1 MGNFSTEIVSSTGT
15 EVDFLKAIYKYI
27 VTDEK
32 IGSGI
37 TCSITKWDDT
47 ESDYITINDAEST
60 DIEIIYNKYTTIKFW
75 LDTNIALIFQ
85 SYPTN
90 DRVWNADSN
99 NASNGC
105 NITLIVN
112 NTTVFDKT
120 LNQRTWYDDA
130 SGLVSCI
137 SFVAPAYTYGTW
149 KYLYPTMN
157 AERKFRFSKYI
168 DNNVFILWI
177 NSYSSTSFKD
187 SGGVSIIKFR
197 DTDLTWRWS
206 GYTGPS
212 PIENSSIYDSD
223 GVNPATLSTI
233 FSYEARNG
241 YLDYIS
247 HSSFVS
253 GSTKVF
259 TSADIFDCSAV
270 NIGDTFLLDDTHSY
284 MAIGTHSLVPID
296 YNIIPPLIDK
306 TITENGTYSAKDD
319 GASGYS
325 EVTVNVIS
333 YKNYIKFNGEGIMLP
348 WSINSDYKIEVTF
361 HETTYYNDSAII
373 GNSISPSDMHLTEY
387 NNKYYFLQSRNGETN
402 YGTWSAGE
410 HTFIYNN
417 GSGKNTLDG
426 TVVSNF
432 TPYNYSSALYSIG
445 CRGGINSNVYNG
457 WIKSYK
463 IYSISQD
470 ELIHDLRPAIVA
482 GYHCFIDV
490 IDNAIYSNNS
500 IQAVDTIT

>member
-37 TCSITKWDDT
+37 TCSIIKWDDT
-47 ESDYITINDAEST
+47 ESDYITIDDAEST

-112 NTTVFDKT
+112 NITVFDKT

-212 PIENSSIYDSD
+212 PIENSSIYDSN
-223 GVNPATLSTI
+223 GTNLTTLSTI
-233 FSYEARNG
+233 FSYEAQNG

-270 NIGDTFLLDDTHSY
+270 NIGDTFLLDDNHSY
-284 MAIGTHSLVPID
+284 MAIGTHSLVPLITD
-296 YNIIPPLIDK
+296 GFTLSLKDSVKEDSLRNPITFLQVSEYNSNKYFVSDSPLTYLIAKMD
-306 TITENGTYSAKDD
+306 ITFYYALKCYEYHGRDD
-319 GASGYS
+319 SRS
-325 EVTVNVIS
+325 DIVL
-333 YKNYIKFNGEGIMLP
+333 YKNDVEFARCHPTAYEQ
-348 WSINSDYKIEVTF
+348 KIV
-361 HETTYYNDSAII
+361 I
-373 GNSISPSDMHLTEY
+373 GS
-387 NNKYYFLQSRNGETN
+387 
-402 YGTWSAGE
+402 
-410 HTFIYNN
+410 
-417 GSGKNTLDG
+417 
-426 TVVSNF
+426 
-432 TPYNYSSALYSIG
+432 
-445 CRGGINSNVYNG
+445 
-457 WIKSYK
+457 
-463 IYSISQD
+463 
-470 ELIHDLRPAIVA
+470 
-482 GYHCFIDV
+482 IDV
-490 IDNAIYSNNS
+490 VLGDQISLGYDGDYWHYGSFSIASDIDDL
-500 IQAVDTIT
+500 DTEVYTDV